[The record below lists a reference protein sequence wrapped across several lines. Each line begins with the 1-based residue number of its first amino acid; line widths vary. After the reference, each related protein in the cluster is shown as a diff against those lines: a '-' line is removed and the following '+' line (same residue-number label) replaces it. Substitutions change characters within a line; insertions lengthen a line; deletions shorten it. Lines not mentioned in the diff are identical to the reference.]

1 MATKRKLSPSNE
13 DYLEKILELSQRGEA
28 VRSVDIA
35 SHLHVSKAG
44 VYKAVG
50 VLREAGLI
58 AQAHYGQI
66 YLTEQGRQR
75 AANIMQR
82 HRMLKRFLIEIL
94 GLDAETAEQDACRM
108 EHAISEETRSHWIE
122 WLHQV
127 LPDP

>member
-1 MATKRKLSPSNE
+1 MAAKRTLSPSNE
-13 DYLEKILELSQRGEA
+13 DYLEKILELSQSSEA

-35 SHLHVSKAG
+35 NHLHVSKAG

-66 YLTEQGRQR
+66 HLTEQGRLR
-75 AANIMQR
+75 AANILQR
-82 HRMLKRFLIEIL
+82 HRMLKRFLVEIL
-94 GLDAETAEQDACRM
+94 ELDDETAEQDACRM
-108 EHAISEETRSHWIE
+108 EHEISDKTRSRWIE